1 MVSAIDLS
9 KRALV
14 TLLNSLA
21 NVYAVVLGITR
32 ESPDGDVHR
41 AYRKLSK
48 KCHPD
53 KGGKR
58 GHQQSLN
65 AAFDTWEGAKRA
77 AKDKATQKARDT
89 AQRQQERGPEGA
101 AIVVTRGRNFTKEF
115 RFRGAA
121 CLLTYQSFGE
131 QGVWQRFL
139 SFVQEQ
145 LSVWKV
151 RFWCATLETNR
162 SGSFHL
168 HLMVQFYTSGEIPPL
183 FGDWRR
189 PLEL

>member
-65 AAFDTWEGAKRA
+65 AAFDTWEGAKRSQGQGHA
-77 AKDKATQKARDT
+77 EGQGHCTTSTRTWSRGCRDRGDARSKLYERVSFSGCGLSANLPVVWRTRCVATLSLFCA
-89 AQRQQERGPEGA
+89 GA
-101 AIVVTRGRNFTKEF
+101 AVSLESTFLVRNT
-115 RFRGAA
+115 
-121 CLLTYQSFGE
+121 
-131 QGVWQRFL
+131 
-139 SFVQEQ
+139 
-145 LSVWKV
+145 
-151 RFWCATLETNR
+151 
-162 SGSFHL
+162 
-168 HLMVQFYTSGEIPPL
+168 
-183 FGDWRR
+183 
-189 PLEL
+189 